1 VWCLIVPKLPSNDI
15 DILSKFGHTLLE
27 LLQFCHWHSSVA
39 SHVKDLPLHYT
50 YTYYSDWGMRSRV
63 DCDGTHDLLQIR
75 GQLWF
80 EWGNF
85 LTQIKNLPA
94 PHLALYW
101 PQHGIL
107 SLTNFLNFFCQLII
121 VPQLFWTCREYKNC
135 QKWATQLCIYP
146 VVLSS
151 CCGENNILLVHLLSY
166 VCLIFA

>member
-27 LLQFCHWHSSVA
+27 LLQFWHWHSSFA
-39 SHVKDLPLHYT
+39 SHIKDLPLHYT

-63 DCDGTHDLLQIR
+63 DCNGTHDLLQIR

-107 SLTNFLNFFCQLII
+107 SLTNFLKKIASSSLSHNYFGLVGSTKTAKSEPLNF
-121 VPQLFWTCREYKNC
+121 
-135 QKWATQLCIYP
+135 ASTQLCCHHVVVKIISSWCIYFLMC
-146 VVLSS
+146 V
-151 CCGENNILLVHLLSY
+151 
-166 VCLIFA
+166 